1 MKLGSGILLGAVLT
15 IVIQAGIQAIAARP
29 LDDTDSPAGQRSN
42 MELLTD
48 HGTGCQ
54 YLLSEG
60 GGLTPRLDAS
70 GKHICVPKGGAN
82 AG

>member
-15 IVIQAGIQAIAARP
+15 IVIQAGLRVVADRP
-29 LDDTDSPAGQRSN
+29 LDDTDRPDGQRSN

-54 YLLSEG
+54 YLRVMG
-60 GGLTPRLDAS
+60 GGVTPRLDAT
-70 GKHICVPKGGAN
+70 GKHICVRTEDNPHG
-82 AG
+82 

>member
-1 MKLGSGILLGAVLT
+1 MKLGSGILLGAVLALGL
-15 IVIQAGIQAIAARP
+15 QAVLNAIAARP

-54 YLLSEG
+54 YLRVMG
-60 GGLTPRLDAS
+60 GGVTPRLDAS
-70 GKHICVPKGGAN
+70 GKHICAPKGGAN
-82 AG
+82 G